1 MTLPALRLLE
11 ASGFTP
17 MLTGKRW
24 AEDLMSGMSWRFDP
38 IEGHVTEDLQRIR
51 YISNH
56 LGPRPLGLLFPNSFS
71 SALLF
76 SIGRVRNAGFPTDGR
91 RLLLEKVVEEP
102 APMHEVE
109 RFFRLAHGA
118 IKAWGGTPAWDE
130 VPEELGMKLLARHEA
145 AARNLMTQYNIP
157 EKFVLLAPIAR
168 GLHHGK
174 EKQWKH
180 FNELCTPLRKK
191 GLEPIIFPSVREEEA
206 FVLLAPIARGL
217 HHGKEKQWKHFNEL
231 CTPLRKKG
239 LEPIIFPSV
248 REEEANKKACPDAT
262 ILPPTTLGNYAALAK
277 RAQLVIANDSGI
289 SHVAAAVGTKQITL
303 LGVTD
308 PTRTRPWNKNAI
320 CLGDSNKGWPTLE
333 EVLEVINQ

>member
-1 MTLPALRLLE
+1 MPNVLCRLPNHVGDCCMTLPALRLLE

-24 AEDLMSGMSWRFDP
+24 AEDLMSGIGWRFDP
-38 IEGHVTEDLQRIR
+38 IEGHVTEDLHRIR

-91 RLLLEKVVEEP
+91 RFLLDKVVEEP
-102 APMHEVE
+102 GTMHEVE

-118 IKAWGGTPAWDE
+118 IKAWGGTPAWDS
-130 VPEELGMKLLARHEA
+130 VPEELGMRLLARHEA
-145 AARNLMTQYNIP
+145 AARNLMAEHGIP
-157 EKFVLLAPIAR
+157 ENFALLAPIAR

-180 FNELCTPLRKK
+180 FNELCGPLRDM
-191 GLEPIIFPSVREEEA
+191 GIEPIV
-206 FVLLAPIARGL
+206 
-217 HHGKEKQWKHFNEL
+217 
-231 CTPLRKKG
+231 
-239 LEPIIFPSV
+239 FPSV
-248 REEEANKKACPDAT
+248 REEEANHAACPNAR

-277 RAQLVIANDSGI
+277 RARIVIANDSGI
-289 SHVAAAVGTKQITL
+289 SHVAAAVSANQITL

-308 PTRTRPWNKNAI
+308 PARTRPWNSKAV
-320 CLGDSNKGWPTLE
+320 CLGNSTDGWPSLE
-333 EVLEVINQ
+333 QVLAALKDSLR

>member
-1 MTLPALRLLE
+1 MPNVLCRLPNHVGDCCMTLPALRLLE

-24 AEDLMSGMSWRFDP
+24 AEDLMSGMGWRFDP
-38 IEGHVTEDLQRIR
+38 IEGHVTEDLHRIR

-91 RLLLEKVVEEP
+91 RFLLDKIVEEP
-102 APMHEVE
+102 GTMHEVE

-118 IKAWGGTPAWDE
+118 IKAWGGTPAWDS
-130 VPEELGMKLLARHEA
+130 VPEELGMRLLARHEA
-145 AARNLMTQYNIP
+145 AARNLMAEHGIP
-157 EKFVLLAPIAR
+157 ENFALLAPIAR

-180 FNELCTPLRKK
+180 FNELCGPLRDM
-191 GLEPIIFPSVREEEA
+191 GIEPIV
-206 FVLLAPIARGL
+206 
-217 HHGKEKQWKHFNEL
+217 
-231 CTPLRKKG
+231 
-239 LEPIIFPSV
+239 FPSV
-248 REEEANKKACPDAT
+248 REEEANHAACPNAR

-277 RAQLVIANDSGI
+277 RARIVIANDSGI
-289 SHVAAAVGTKQITL
+289 SHVAAAISANQITL

-308 PTRTRPWNKNAI
+308 PARTRPWNSKAV
-320 CLGDSNKGWPTLE
+320 CLGNSTDGWPSLE
-333 EVLEVINQ
+333 QVLAALKDSLR

>member
-1 MTLPALRLLE
+1 MPNVLCRLPNHVGDCCMTLPALRLLE

-24 AEDLMSGMSWRFDP
+24 AEDLMSGMGWRFDP
-38 IEGHVTEDLQRIR
+38 IEGHVTEDLHRIR

-91 RLLLEKVVEEP
+91 RFLLGKVVEEP
-102 APMHEVE
+102 GTMHEVE

-118 IKAWGGTPAWDE
+118 IKAWGGTPAWDS
-130 VPEELGMKLLARHEA
+130 VPEELGMRLLARHEA
-145 AARNLMTQYNIP
+145 AARNLMAEHGIP
-157 EKFVLLAPIAR
+157 ENFALLAPIAR

-180 FNELCTPLRKK
+180 FNELCGPLRDM
-191 GLEPIIFPSVREEEA
+191 GIEPIV
-206 FVLLAPIARGL
+206 
-217 HHGKEKQWKHFNEL
+217 
-231 CTPLRKKG
+231 
-239 LEPIIFPSV
+239 FPSV
-248 REEEANKKACPDAT
+248 REEEANHAACPNAR

-277 RAQLVIANDSGI
+277 RARIVIANDSGI
-289 SHVAAAVGTKQITL
+289 SHVAAAISANQITL

-308 PTRTRPWNKNAI
+308 PARTRPWNSKAV
-320 CLGDSNKGWPTLE
+320 CLGNSTDGWPSLE
-333 EVLEVINQ
+333 QVLAALKGSLR

>member
-1 MTLPALRLLE
+1 MPNVLCRLPNHVGDCCMTLPALRLLE

-24 AEDLMSGMSWRFDP
+24 AEDLMSGMGWRFDP
-38 IEGHVTEDLQRIR
+38 IEGHVTEDLHRIR

-91 RLLLEKVVEEP
+91 RFLLNKVVEEP
-102 APMHEVE
+102 GTMHEVE

-118 IKAWGGTPAWDE
+118 IKAWGGTPAWDS
-130 VPEELGMKLLARHEA
+130 VPEELGMRLLARHEA
-145 AARNLMTQYNIP
+145 AARNLMAEHGIP
-157 EKFVLLAPIAR
+157 ENFALLAPIAR

-180 FNELCTPLRKK
+180 FNELCGPLRDM
-191 GLEPIIFPSVREEEA
+191 GIEPIV
-206 FVLLAPIARGL
+206 
-217 HHGKEKQWKHFNEL
+217 
-231 CTPLRKKG
+231 
-239 LEPIIFPSV
+239 FPSV
-248 REEEANKKACPDAT
+248 REEEANHAACPNAR

-277 RAQLVIANDSGI
+277 RARIVIANDSGI
-289 SHVAAAVGTKQITL
+289 SHVAAAISANQITL

-308 PTRTRPWNKNAI
+308 PARTRPWNSKAV
-320 CLGDSNKGWPTLE
+320 CLGNSTDGWPSLE
-333 EVLEVINQ
+333 QVLAALKDSLR

>member
-1 MTLPALRLLE
+1 MPNVLCRLPNHVGDCCMTLPALRLLE

-24 AEDLMSGMSWRFDP
+24 AEDLMSGMGWRFDP
-38 IEGHVTEDLQRIR
+38 IEGHVSEDLHRIR

-76 SIGRVRNAGFPTDGR
+76 TIGRVRNAGFPTDGR
-91 RLLLEKVVEEP
+91 RFLLDKIVDEP
-102 APMHEVE
+102 GPMHEVE

-118 IKAWGGTPAWDE
+118 IKAWGGTPAWDA
-130 VPEELGMKLLARHEA
+130 VPEQLGMKLLARHEA
-145 AARNLMTQYNIP
+145 AARNLMAEHGIP
-157 EKFVLLAPIAR
+157 ENFALLAPIAR

-180 FNELCTPLRKK
+180 FNELCDPLRSM
-191 GLEPIIFPSVREEEA
+191 GIEPIIFPSA
-206 FVLLAPIARGL
+206 
-217 HHGKEKQWKHFNEL
+217 
-231 CTPLRKKG
+231 
-239 LEPIIFPSV
+239 
-248 REEEANKKACPDAT
+248 REEEANRIACPNAT

-277 RAQLVIANDSGI
+277 RARIVIANDSGI
-289 SHVAAAVGTKQITL
+289 SHVAAAVGANQITL

-308 PTRTRPWNKNAI
+308 PDRTRPWNSKAV
-320 CLGDSNKGWPTLE
+320 CLGNSTEGWPSFNDVLSALE
-333 EVLEVINQ
+333 RCR

>member
-1 MTLPALRLLE
+1 MPNVLCRLPNHVGDCCMTLPALRLLE

-24 AEDLMSGMSWRFDP
+24 AEDLMSGMGWRFDP
-38 IEGHVTEDLQRIR
+38 IEGHVTEDLHRIR

-91 RLLLEKVVEEP
+91 RFLLDKVVEEP
-102 APMHEVE
+102 GTMHEVE

-118 IKAWGGTPAWDE
+118 IKAWGGTPAWDS
-130 VPEELGMKLLARHEA
+130 VPEELGMRLLARHEA
-145 AARNLMTQYNIP
+145 AARNLMAEHDIP
-157 EKFVLLAPIAR
+157 ENFALLAPIAR

-180 FNELCTPLRKK
+180 FNELCGPLRDM
-191 GLEPIIFPSVREEEA
+191 GIEPIV
-206 FVLLAPIARGL
+206 
-217 HHGKEKQWKHFNEL
+217 
-231 CTPLRKKG
+231 
-239 LEPIIFPSV
+239 FPSV
-248 REEEANKKACPDAT
+248 REEEANHAACPNAR

-277 RAQLVIANDSGI
+277 RARIVIANDSGI
-289 SHVAAAVGTKQITL
+289 SHVAAAVSANQITL

-308 PTRTRPWNKNAI
+308 PARTHPWNSKAV
-320 CLGDSNKGWPTLE
+320 CLGNNTDGWPSLD
-333 EVLEVINQ
+333 EVLSALTRSLNH

>member
-1 MTLPALRLLE
+1 MPNVLCRLPNHVGDCCMTLPALRLLE

-24 AEDLMSGMSWRFDP
+24 AEDLMSGMGWRFDP
-38 IEGHVTEDLQRIR
+38 IEGHVTEDLHRIR

-91 RLLLEKVVEEP
+91 RFLLDKVVEEP
-102 APMHEVE
+102 GTMHEVE

-118 IKAWGGTPAWDE
+118 IKAWGGTPVWDS
-130 VPEELGMKLLARHEA
+130 VPEELGMRLLARHEA
-145 AARNLMTQYNIP
+145 AARNLMAEHDIP
-157 EKFVLLAPIAR
+157 ENFALLAPIAR

-180 FNELCTPLRKK
+180 FNELCGPLRDM
-191 GLEPIIFPSVREEEA
+191 GIEPIV
-206 FVLLAPIARGL
+206 
-217 HHGKEKQWKHFNEL
+217 
-231 CTPLRKKG
+231 
-239 LEPIIFPSV
+239 FPSV
-248 REEEANKKACPDAT
+248 REEEANHAACPNAR

-277 RAQLVIANDSGI
+277 RARIVIANDSGI
-289 SHVAAAVGTKQITL
+289 SHVAAAVSANQITL

-308 PTRTRPWNKNAI
+308 PARTRPWNSKAV
-320 CLGDSNKGWPTLE
+320 CLGNNTDGWPSLD
-333 EVLEVINQ
+333 EVLSALTRSLNH

>member
-1 MTLPALRLLE
+1 MPNVLCRLPNNVGDCCMTLPALRLLE

-24 AEDLMSGMSWRFDP
+24 AEDLMSGMGWRFDP
-38 IEGHVTEDLQRIR
+38 IEGHVTEDLHRIR

-91 RLLLEKVVEEP
+91 RFLLDKVVEEP
-102 APMHEVE
+102 GTMHEVE

-118 IKAWGGTPAWDE
+118 IKAWGGTPAWDS
-130 VPEELGMKLLARHEA
+130 VPEELGMRLLARHEA
-145 AARNLMTQYNIP
+145 AARNLMAEHDIP
-157 EKFVLLAPIAR
+157 ENFALLAPIAR

-180 FNELCTPLRKK
+180 FNELCGPLRDM
-191 GLEPIIFPSVREEEA
+191 GIEPIV
-206 FVLLAPIARGL
+206 
-217 HHGKEKQWKHFNEL
+217 
-231 CTPLRKKG
+231 
-239 LEPIIFPSV
+239 FPSV
-248 REEEANKKACPDAT
+248 REEEANHAACPNAR

-277 RAQLVIANDSGI
+277 RARIVIANDSGI
-289 SHVAAAVGTKQITL
+289 SHVAAAVSANQITL

-308 PTRTRPWNKNAI
+308 PARTRPWNSKAV
-320 CLGDSNKGWPTLE
+320 CLGNNTDGWPSLD
-333 EVLEVINQ
+333 EVLSALTRSLNH

>member
-1 MTLPALRLLE
+1 MPNVLCRLPNHVGDCCMTLPALRLLE

-24 AEDLMSGMSWRFDP
+24 AEDLMSGMGWRFDP
-38 IEGHVTEDLQRIR
+38 IEGHVTEDLHRIR

-91 RLLLEKVVEEP
+91 RFLLNKVVEEP
-102 APMHEVE
+102 GTMHEVE

-118 IKAWGGTPAWDE
+118 IKAWGGTPAWDS
-130 VPEELGMKLLARHEA
+130 VPEELGMRLLARHEA
-145 AARNLMTQYNIP
+145 AARNLMAEHGIP
-157 EKFVLLAPIAR
+157 ENFALLAPIAR

-180 FNELCTPLRKK
+180 FNELCGPLRDM
-191 GLEPIIFPSVREEEA
+191 GIV
-206 FVLLAPIARGL
+206 
-217 HHGKEKQWKHFNEL
+217 
-231 CTPLRKKG
+231 
-239 LEPIIFPSV
+239 FPSV
-248 REEEANKKACPDAT
+248 REEEANHAACPNAR

-277 RAQLVIANDSGI
+277 RARIVIANDSGI
-289 SHVAAAVGTKQITL
+289 SHVAAAVSANQITL

-308 PTRTRPWNKNAI
+308 PARTRPWNSKAV
-320 CLGDSNKGWPTLE
+320 CLGNSTDGWPSLE
-333 EVLEVINQ
+333 QVLAALKDSLR

>member
-1 MTLPALRLLE
+1 MPNVLCRLPNHVGDCCMTLPALRLLE

-24 AEDLMSGMSWRFDP
+24 AEDLMSGMGWRFDP
-38 IEGHVTEDLQRIR
+38 IEGHVTEDLHRIR

-91 RLLLEKVVEEP
+91 RFLLDKVVEEP
-102 APMHEVE
+102 GTMHEVE

-118 IKAWGGTPAWDE
+118 IKAWGGTPAWDS
-130 VPEELGMKLLARHEA
+130 VPEELGMRLLARHEA
-145 AARNLMTQYNIP
+145 AARNLMAEHGIP
-157 EKFVLLAPIAR
+157 ENFALLAPIAR

-180 FNELCTPLRKK
+180 FNELCGPLRDM
-191 GLEPIIFPSVREEEA
+191 GIEPIV
-206 FVLLAPIARGL
+206 
-217 HHGKEKQWKHFNEL
+217 
-231 CTPLRKKG
+231 
-239 LEPIIFPSV
+239 FPSV
-248 REEEANKKACPDAT
+248 REEEANHAACPNAR

-277 RAQLVIANDSGI
+277 RARIVIANDSGI
-289 SHVAAAVGTKQITL
+289 SHVAAAVSANQITL
-303 LGVTD
+303 LGVPD
-308 PTRTRPWNKNAI
+308 PARTCPWNSKAI
-320 CLGDSNKGWPTLE
+320 CLGNSTDGWPSLQQVLCAIKQ
-333 EVLEVINQ
+333 EVQ

>member
-1 MTLPALRLLE
+1 MPNVLCRLPNHVGDCCMPLPALRLLE

-24 AEDLMSGMSWRFDP
+24 AEDLMSGMGWRFDP
-38 IEGHVTEDLQRIR
+38 IEGHVTEDLHRIR

-91 RLLLEKVVEEP
+91 RFLLDKVVEEP
-102 APMHEVE
+102 GTMHEVE

-118 IKAWGGTPAWDE
+118 IKAWGGTPAWDS
-130 VPEELGMKLLARHEA
+130 VPEELGMRLLARHEA
-145 AARNLMTQYNIP
+145 AARNLMAEHGIP
-157 EKFVLLAPIAR
+157 ENFALLAPIAR

-180 FNELCTPLRKK
+180 FNELCQPLRDM
-191 GLEPIIFPSVREEEA
+191 GIEPIV
-206 FVLLAPIARGL
+206 
-217 HHGKEKQWKHFNEL
+217 
-231 CTPLRKKG
+231 
-239 LEPIIFPSV
+239 FPSV
-248 REEEANKKACPDAT
+248 REEEANHAACPNAR

-277 RAQLVIANDSGI
+277 RARIVIANDSGI
-289 SHVAAAVGTKQITL
+289 SHVAAAVSANQITL
-303 LGVTD
+303 LGVTN
-308 PTRTRPWNKNAI
+308 PARTRPWNSKAL
-320 CLGDSNKGWPTLE
+320 CLGNNTDGWPSLQQ
-333 EVLEVINQ
+333 VLCAIKQDVQ

>member
-1 MTLPALRLLE
+1 MPNVLCRLPNHVGDCCMTLPALRLLE

-24 AEDLMSGMSWRFDP
+24 AEDLMSGMGWRFDP
-38 IEGHVTEDLQRIR
+38 IEGHVTEDLHRIR

-91 RLLLEKVVEEP
+91 RFLLDKVIEEP
-102 APMHEVE
+102 GTMHEVE

-118 IKAWGGTPAWDE
+118 IKAWGGTPAWDS
-130 VPEELGMKLLARHEA
+130 VPEELGMRLLARHEA
-145 AARNLMTQYNIP
+145 AARNLMAEHGIP
-157 EKFVLLAPIAR
+157 ENFALLAPIAR

-180 FNELCTPLRKK
+180 FNELCGPLRDM
-191 GLEPIIFPSVREEEA
+191 GIEPIV
-206 FVLLAPIARGL
+206 
-217 HHGKEKQWKHFNEL
+217 
-231 CTPLRKKG
+231 
-239 LEPIIFPSV
+239 FPSV
-248 REEEANKKACPDAT
+248 REEEANHAACPNAR

-277 RAQLVIANDSGI
+277 RARIVIANDSGI
-289 SHVAAAVGTKQITL
+289 SHVAAAVSANQITL

-308 PTRTRPWNKNAI
+308 PARTRPWNSKAV
-320 CLGDSNKGWPTLE
+320 CLGNSTDGWPSLE
-333 EVLEVINQ
+333 QVLAALKDSLR

>member
-1 MTLPALRLLE
+1 MPNVLCRLPNHVGDCCMTLPALRLLE

-24 AEDLMSGMSWRFDP
+24 AEDLMSGMGWRFDP
-38 IEGHVTEDLQRIR
+38 IEGHVTEDLHRIR

-91 RLLLEKVVEEP
+91 RFLLDKVVEEP
-102 APMHEVE
+102 GTMHEVE

-118 IKAWGGTPAWDE
+118 IKAWGGTPAWDS
-130 VPEELGMKLLARHEA
+130 VPEELGMRLLARHEA
-145 AARNLMTQYNIP
+145 AARNLMAEHDIP
-157 EKFVLLAPIAR
+157 ENFALLAPIAR

-180 FNELCTPLRKK
+180 FNELCGPLRDM
-191 GLEPIIFPSVREEEA
+191 GIEPIV
-206 FVLLAPIARGL
+206 
-217 HHGKEKQWKHFNEL
+217 
-231 CTPLRKKG
+231 
-239 LEPIIFPSV
+239 FPSV
-248 REEEANKKACPDAT
+248 REEEANHAARPNAR

-277 RAQLVIANDSGI
+277 RARIVIANDSGI
-289 SHVAAAVGTKQITL
+289 SHVAAAVSANQITL

-308 PTRTRPWNKNAI
+308 PARTRPWNSKAV
-320 CLGDSNKGWPTLE
+320 CLGNNTDGWPSLD
-333 EVLEVINQ
+333 EVLSALTRSLNH

>member
-1 MTLPALRLLE
+1 MPNVLCRLPNHVGDCCMTLPALRLLE

-24 AEDLMSGMSWRFDP
+24 AEDLMSGMGWRFDP
-38 IEGHVTEDLQRIR
+38 IEGHVTEDLHRIR

-91 RLLLEKVVEEP
+91 RFLLDKVVEEP
-102 APMHEVE
+102 GTMHEVE

-118 IKAWGGTPAWDE
+118 IKAWGGTPAWDS
-130 VPEELGMKLLARHEA
+130 VPEELGMRLLARHEA
-145 AARNLMTQYNIP
+145 AARNLMAEHDIP
-157 EKFVLLAPIAR
+157 ENFALLAPIAR

-180 FNELCTPLRKK
+180 FNELCGPLRDM
-191 GLEPIIFPSVREEEA
+191 GIERIV
-206 FVLLAPIARGL
+206 
-217 HHGKEKQWKHFNEL
+217 
-231 CTPLRKKG
+231 
-239 LEPIIFPSV
+239 FPSV
-248 REEEANKKACPDAT
+248 REEEANHAACPNAR

-277 RAQLVIANDSGI
+277 RARIVIANDSGI
-289 SHVAAAVGTKQITL
+289 SHVAAAVSANQITL

-308 PTRTRPWNKNAI
+308 PARTRPWNSKAV
-320 CLGDSNKGWPTLE
+320 CLGNNTDGWPSLD
-333 EVLEVINQ
+333 EVLSALTRSLNH

>member
-1 MTLPALRLLE
+1 MPNVLCRLPNHVGDCCMTLPALRLLE

-24 AEDLMSGMSWRFDP
+24 AEDLMSGMGWRFDP
-38 IEGHVTEDLQRIR
+38 IEGHVTEDLHRIR

-91 RLLLEKVVEEP
+91 RFLLDKVVEEP
-102 APMHEVE
+102 GTMHEAE
-109 RFFRLAHGA
+109 LFFRLAHGA
-118 IKAWGGTPAWDE
+118 IKAWGGTPAWDS
-130 VPEELGMKLLARHEA
+130 VPEELGMRLLARHEA
-145 AARNLMTQYNIP
+145 AARNLMAEHDIP
-157 EKFVLLAPIAR
+157 ENFALLAPIAR

-180 FNELCTPLRKK
+180 FNELCGPLRDM
-191 GLEPIIFPSVREEEA
+191 GIEPIV
-206 FVLLAPIARGL
+206 
-217 HHGKEKQWKHFNEL
+217 
-231 CTPLRKKG
+231 
-239 LEPIIFPSV
+239 FPSV
-248 REEEANKKACPDAT
+248 REEEANHAACPNAR

-277 RAQLVIANDSGI
+277 RARIVIANDSGI
-289 SHVAAAVGTKQITL
+289 SHVAAAVSANQITL

-308 PTRTRPWNKNAI
+308 PARTRPWNSKAV
-320 CLGDSNKGWPTLE
+320 CLGNNTDGWPSLD
-333 EVLEVINQ
+333 EVLSALTRSLNH

>member
-24 AEDLMSGMSWRFDP
+24 AEDLMSGMGWRFDP
-38 IEGHVTEDLQRIR
+38 IEGHVTEDLHRIR

-91 RLLLEKVVEEP
+91 RFLLDKVVEEP
-102 APMHEVE
+102 GTMHEVE

-118 IKAWGGTPAWDE
+118 IKAWGDTPAWDS
-130 VPEELGMKLLARHEA
+130 VPEELGMRLLARHEA
-145 AARNLMTQYNIP
+145 AARNLMAEHDIP
-157 EKFVLLAPIAR
+157 ENFALLAPIAR

-180 FNELCTPLRKK
+180 FNELCGPLRDM
-191 GLEPIIFPSVREEEA
+191 GIEPIV
-206 FVLLAPIARGL
+206 
-217 HHGKEKQWKHFNEL
+217 
-231 CTPLRKKG
+231 
-239 LEPIIFPSV
+239 FPSV
-248 REEEANKKACPDAT
+248 REEEANHAACPNAR

-277 RAQLVIANDSGI
+277 RARIVIANDSGI
-289 SHVAAAVGTKQITL
+289 SHVAAAVSANQITL
-303 LGVTD
+303 IGVTD
-308 PTRTRPWNKNAI
+308 PARTRPWNSKAV
-320 CLGDSNKGWPTLE
+320 CLGNNTDGWPSLD
-333 EVLEVINQ
+333 EVLSALTRSLNH

>member
-1 MTLPALRLLE
+1 MPNVLCRLPNHVGDCCMTLPALHLLE

-24 AEDLMSGMSWRFDP
+24 AEDLMSGMGWRFDP
-38 IEGHVTEDLQRIR
+38 IEGHVTEDLHRIR

-91 RLLLEKVVEEP
+91 RFLLDKVVEEP
-102 APMHEVE
+102 GTMHEVE

-118 IKAWGGTPAWDE
+118 IKAWGGTPAWDS
-130 VPEELGMKLLARHEA
+130 VPEELGMRLLARHEA
-145 AARNLMTQYNIP
+145 AARNLMAEHDIP
-157 EKFVLLAPIAR
+157 ENFALLAPIAR

-180 FNELCTPLRKK
+180 FNELCGPLRDM
-191 GLEPIIFPSVREEEA
+191 GIEPIV
-206 FVLLAPIARGL
+206 
-217 HHGKEKQWKHFNEL
+217 
-231 CTPLRKKG
+231 
-239 LEPIIFPSV
+239 FPSV
-248 REEEANKKACPDAT
+248 REEEANHAACPNAR

-277 RAQLVIANDSGI
+277 RARIVIANDSGI
-289 SHVAAAVGTKQITL
+289 SHVAAAVSANQITL

-308 PTRTRPWNKNAI
+308 PARTRPWNSKAV
-320 CLGDSNKGWPTLE
+320 CLGNNTDGWPSLD
-333 EVLEVINQ
+333 EVLSALTRSLNH

>member
-1 MTLPALRLLE
+1 MPNVLCRLPNHVGDCCMTLPALRLLE
-11 ASGFTP
+11 ACGFTP

-24 AEDLMSGMSWRFDP
+24 AEDLMSGMGWRFDP
-38 IEGHVTEDLQRIR
+38 IEGHVTEDLHRIR

-91 RLLLEKVVEEP
+91 RFLLDKVVEEP
-102 APMHEVE
+102 GTMHEVE

-118 IKAWGGTPAWDE
+118 IKAWGGTPAWDS
-130 VPEELGMKLLARHEA
+130 VPEELGMRLLARHEA
-145 AARNLMTQYNIP
+145 AARNLMAEHGIP
-157 EKFVLLAPIAR
+157 ENFALLAPIAR

-180 FNELCTPLRKK
+180 FNELCGPLRDM
-191 GLEPIIFPSVREEEA
+191 GIEPIV
-206 FVLLAPIARGL
+206 
-217 HHGKEKQWKHFNEL
+217 
-231 CTPLRKKG
+231 
-239 LEPIIFPSV
+239 FPSV
-248 REEEANKKACPDAT
+248 REEEANHAACPNAR

-277 RAQLVIANDSGI
+277 RARIVIANDSGI
-289 SHVAAAVGTKQITL
+289 SHVAAAISANQITL

-308 PTRTRPWNKNAI
+308 PARTRPWNSKAV
-320 CLGDSNKGWPTLE
+320 CLGNSTDGWPSLE
-333 EVLEVINQ
+333 QVLAALKDSLR